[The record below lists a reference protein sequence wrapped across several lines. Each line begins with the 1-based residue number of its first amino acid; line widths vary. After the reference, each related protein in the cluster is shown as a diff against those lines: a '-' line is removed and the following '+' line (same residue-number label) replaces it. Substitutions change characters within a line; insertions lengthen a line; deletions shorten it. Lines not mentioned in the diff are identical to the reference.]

1 MRTGSFIAIIVGL
14 ALFRPAPAAAQAPDG
29 RPDLAAN
36 AAIKYWQAFAFLGTL
51 NKDQEKLV
59 AEWHKAPL
67 DAKTLALINDSRT
80 CRLYLHRGATLQRCD
95 WGLNYEDGFRLL
107 MPHLTKSRTL
117 ANLTALHARHEF
129 EQGHWK
135 AGADDVVA
143 ILKLARHLES
153 DAMIMNHLMGYTI
166 ETTALKAAAPFLP
179 ELKAILP
186 GTVSALLAAP
196 PARATLRQMVSLEK
210 QVGAVWLI
218 RELKQVERSK
228 EGAWLDVWKEVL
240 SAPGEGEV
248 VDKNLV
254 KSAQTLDQ
262 AVKILEDLLPLYD
275 ELADVAALPWKD
287 FDAAYARFAKKAK
300 AANPLAGYMLPA
312 LNHVAAAQRKAQA
325 QRAMFTA
332 ALAVVKDGPEKLKD
346 FRDPFGDGPF
356 EYRTLDKGFELRS
369 KLLVRDQPMTL
380 TVGSGEKQ

>member
-1 MRTGSFIAIIVGL
+1 MRTGNFIALIVCL

-51 NKDQEKLV
+51 NKDQQKLLE
-59 AEWHKAPL
+59 EWHKAPL
-67 DAKTLALINDSRT
+67 DAKALALINDSRN

-135 AGADDVVA
+135 AGADDVLA

-153 DAMIMNHLMGYTI
+153 DAMIMNHLVGYTI
-166 ETTALKAAAPFLP
+166 ETTAIKAAAPYLP
-179 ELKAILP
+179 ELKAMIP
-186 GTVSALLAAP
+186 GTLSSLLTAP
-196 PARATLRQMVSLEK
+196 PAGTTLRQMVLLEK
-210 QVGAVWLI
+210 QIGAAWLI

-240 SAPGEGEV
+240 AAPGEGEV
-248 VDKNLV
+248 IDTDLV
-254 KSAQTLDQ
+254 KSAQTFDQ
-262 AVKILEDLLPLYD
+262 AVKILEDLLPRYD

-300 AANPLAGYMLPA
+300 AANPLAGYVLPA
-312 LNHVAAAQRKAQA
+312 INRVAASQRRAQA
-325 QRAMFTA
+325 QRALFTA
-332 ALAVVKDGPEKLKD
+332 ALAVVKDGPEKVKD

-356 EYRTLDKGFELRS
+356 EYRALDKGFELTS
-369 KLLVRDQPMTL
+369 KLLSRDRPVTL
-380 TVGSGEKQ
+380 TAGRGEKQ